1 MARKL
6 KAWRHK
12 KDLAAFL
19 KASGEA
25 AYKLYVA
32 QKNRNEDE
40 MKRWLFAREDLRGE
54 FFDKYEINAD
64 IAIEIER
71 VDREAWASAQIA
83 W

>member
-12 KDLAAFL
+12 KELAAFL
-19 KASGEA
+19 ETSGQFA
-25 AYKLYVA
+25 FALYVA

-40 MKRWLFAREDLRGE
+40 MKRFLFDREDLRNE
-54 FFDKYEINAD
+54 FFDKYEINAE

-71 VDREAWASAQIA
+71 VDREAWQRAQMA
-83 W
+83 